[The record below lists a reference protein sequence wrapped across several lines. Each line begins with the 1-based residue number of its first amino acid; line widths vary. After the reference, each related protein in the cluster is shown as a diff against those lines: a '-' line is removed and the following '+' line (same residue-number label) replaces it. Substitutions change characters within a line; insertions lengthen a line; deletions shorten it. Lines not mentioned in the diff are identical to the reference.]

1 LEVHEDDR
9 IDHEVVYKLHPG
21 EYDRWEDEYPWLA
34 ESSVRV
40 IDEPEPPLYRLFAE
54 SAAQVGVGST
64 AVYEGLCFD
73 LNTFV
78 FNLSGSNVLQP
89 LVDNG
94 VASSI
99 DEVDDLIMGLQSNE
113 SGSFDRERFFK
124 SNSVV
129 NIIEVLESIKEE
141 SA

>member
-1 LEVHEDDR
+1 
-9 IDHEVVYKLHPG
+9 
-21 EYDRWEDEYPWLA
+21 
-34 ESSVRV
+34 
-40 IDEPEPPLYRLFAE
+40 
-54 SAAQVGVGST
+54 
-64 AVYEGLCFD
+64 
-73 LNTFV
+73 V

-129 NIIEVLESIKEE
+129 NIIEVLESVKQE